1 MALRD
6 RFLERNI
13 DGARVLVRNRAEE
26 KIGKVIVR
34 FEHKR
39 ALQVR
44 TGRPERMGGNF
55 DALAASEFADR
66 FRGLCFI
73 ELKNK
78 AYFLAVSN
86 NVVAVSRNAYSG
98 LIER

>member
-1 MALRD
+1 
-6 RFLERNI
+6 
-13 DGARVLVRNRAEE
+13 
-26 KIGKVIVR
+26 
-34 FEHKR
+34 
-39 ALQVR
+39 
-44 TGRPERMGGNF
+44 MGGNF